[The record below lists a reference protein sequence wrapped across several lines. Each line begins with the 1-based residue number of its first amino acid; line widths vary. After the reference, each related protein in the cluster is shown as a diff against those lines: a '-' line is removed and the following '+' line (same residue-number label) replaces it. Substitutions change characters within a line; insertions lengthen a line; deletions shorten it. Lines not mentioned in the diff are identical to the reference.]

1 MESAVK
7 NILIVLVVFSVAFL
21 GYYFYTQ
28 QVSTAPNDEVV
39 KTMLAN
45 TEVFID
51 RSQELDR
58 IALDMSILEDTR
70 FKTLRSF
77 TRPVSDKP
85 VGRPDPFA
93 SVGGNQ

>member
-1 MESAVK
+1 MESSAK
-7 NILIVLVVFSVAFL
+7 NTLTVLIVLSVAFL

-28 QVSTAPNDEVV
+28 QVSTAPNDEAV
-39 KTMLAN
+39 KSMLTN
-45 TEVFID
+45 TEVFIG

-77 TRPVSDKP
+77 TKPVNDKP

-93 SVGGNQ
+93 PVGGNQ

>member
-7 NILIVLVVFSVAFL
+7 NILVVLVVFSVAFL

-28 QVSTAPNDEVV
+28 QSSNAPNDEVV
-39 KTMLAN
+39 KNMLAN
-45 TEVFID
+45 TEVFIG

-58 IALDMSILEDTR
+58 ISLDMSIFEDAR
-70 FKTLRSF
+70 FRTLRSF
-77 TRPVSDKP
+77 TKPVDDKP

-93 SVGGNQ
+93 AVGGNQ

>member
-7 NILIVLVVFSVAFL
+7 NILVILVVFSVAFL

-28 QVSTAPNDEVV
+28 QASTAPNDEVI
-39 KTMLAN
+39 KNMLAT
-45 TEVFID
+45 TEVFIS

-58 IALDMSILEDTR
+58 IALDMSIFEDAR
-70 FKTLRSF
+70 FRTLHSF

-85 VGRPDPFA
+85 TGRTDPFA
-93 SVGGNQ
+93 AVGSNQ